1 MKAST
6 PIFKILSIAVLV
18 AAVLY
23 FGVQL
28 RGYLADPMTTTLVY
42 AASAEET
49 IPVNGYLVRSEEV
62 FSSSAGTLSHEQSE
76 GAKVGIGQTL
86 AVAYADAAALDTVE
100 EIETLELQLQQM
112 QFALE
117 SYLTPDAVLKLDSSI
132 NEDLLAVRRD
142 ISGGDYSVTA
152 DKLSELKA
160 GVMKRGHT
168 YTNKEEIEASIADTR
183 RELEQKRAS
192 ISRVEDI
199 TAPASGTYSAVCDGY
214 ESALTPDMLAGLTV
228 AELENV
234 KAKPEGGNVGKLIY
248 GDRWY
253 YAAVIREE
261 DVPALEKRSQI
272 KLRFAKG
279 LGMDLNMTIDR
290 IGEPEEGRRVLVL
303 YCDKY
308 LAQTTVLRH
317 QAAELI
323 LRGYEGL
330 HLPPNALRVNEEGV
344 SGVYCVI
351 GATARF
357 KPVEVTYQGDG
368 YVLVKPSADAA
379 GTTVLRAGDE
389 VIVTKGE
396 IYDGKI
402 VG

>member
-18 AAVLY
+18 AVVLY

-117 SYLTPDAVLKLDSSI
+117 SYLDPDAALKLDSSI

-142 ISGGDYSVTA
+142 ISDGDYSMMA

-160 GVMKRGHT
+160 GVMKRDHT
-168 YTNKEEIEASIADTR
+168 YTNKEEIEASIADTQ
-183 RELEQKRAS
+183 RELEQKRTS
-192 ISRVEDI
+192 ISRMENI

-214 ESALTPDMLAGLTV
+214 ETTLTPDMLAGLTV

-261 DVPALEKRSQI
+261 DIPALEKRSQI

-279 LGMDLNMTIDR
+279 LGIDLNMTIDH
-290 IGEPEEGRRVLVL
+290 IGEPEKGRCVLVL

-317 QAAELI
+317 QAAELV

-330 HLPPNALRVNEEGV
+330 RLPSSALRVNEEGV
-344 SGVYCVI
+344 SGVYCVV

-357 KPVEVTYQGDG
+357 KPVDIVHQGDG
-368 YVLVKPSADAA
+368 YTLVKPSDGTA

-389 VIVTKGE
+389 VIVTKGDMH
-396 IYDGKI
+396 DGKV